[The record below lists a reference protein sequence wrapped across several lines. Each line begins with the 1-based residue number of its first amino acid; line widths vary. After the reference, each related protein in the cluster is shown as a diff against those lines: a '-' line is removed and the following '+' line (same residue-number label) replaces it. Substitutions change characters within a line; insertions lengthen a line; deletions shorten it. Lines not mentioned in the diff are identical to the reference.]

1 MRRLAW
7 LGAGF
12 AAGVAFALPRVLDL
26 EGELE
31 ACDDADRD
39 PEQGYLTGE
48 EEDLVSPRPV
58 EHSDPWCPPPGAE
71 FVEHNGYLYP
81 VDPMRPWVLVT
92 PRDSRGL
99 PVRRRA

>member
-12 AAGVAFALPRVLDL
+12 AAGVAFALPRVLNL

-39 PEQGYLTGE
+39 SARTA
-48 EEDLVSPRPV
+48 DRV
-58 EHSDPWCPPPGAE
+58 ERPPPGAE
-71 FVEHNGYLYP
+71 FVEHEGELYS
-81 VDPMRPWVLVT
+81 VDPAAVRARLRRSVERN
-92 PRDSRGL
+92 RDILERLEG
-99 PVRRRA
+99 A